1 MKRRK
6 KYDVII
12 AQVLNTYLVDYVKNL
27 VEDLKYF

>member
-12 AQVLNTYLVDYVKNL
+12 AQVLNSYMVDYIKSL
-27 VEDLKYF
+27 VENLKHY